1 MLAPFATL
9 AFLLILWLAAMVVAE
24 MLGHSGGKV
33 LAALKGRSALANE
46 PLVYVSVVRITPRS
60 RNQRVL
66 RAQPQLSVPYRAAA

>member
-46 PLVYVSVVRITPRS
+46 PLVYASVVRITPRL
-60 RNQRVL
+60 RTQRAL
-66 RAQPQLSVPYRAAA
+66 RVQPQMSDLQRAAA